1 MKPSES
7 FLLLTTFAA
16 NNISTADE
24 NSAAA
29 NSFKTIQHLSGSNF
43 LRLLFGIKNILL
55 FILIC
60 FNLFVPKADAKSCL
74 SFLPYGFN
82 ESYVHLPESASF
94 CVKQGKTIIKYK
106 TDNYGGRLLINEN
119 FKNKIQIFGDS
130 QVIGLEM
137 EKIEQHYLYS
147 KYKNSNFIIYAAPNN
162 GPYEVIN
169 FLNKNKNILNK
180 KIIVT
185 FNFAVDAYRVRSGW
199 DPKNFVALKDYELDS
214 ILEHPF
220 KYRLIVFKNLLLNKN
235 FTISRYDNE
244 KMQNL
249 FLNSDQDK
257 LYKNLT
263 KYFNELNK
271 TANKLDVEIDFIVT
285 HPYWVY
291 SIDKKN
297 NKLLLNKEL
306 NEKVEKLICSSFHR
320 TKKISKV
327 LISQVPETLE
337 LNDLTIDKRHL
348 KSTRIKLTKYQ
359 EICVF

>member
-1 MKPSES
+1 
-7 FLLLTTFAA
+7 
-16 NNISTADE
+16 
-24 NSAAA
+24 
-29 NSFKTIQHLSGSNF
+29 
-43 LRLLFGIKNILL
+43 
-55 FILIC
+55 
-60 FNLFVPKADAKSCL
+60 
-74 SFLPYGFN
+74 
-82 ESYVHLPESASF
+82 
-94 CVKQGKTIIKYK
+94 
-106 TDNYGGRLLINEN
+106 
-119 FKNKIQIFGDS
+119 
-130 QVIGLEM
+130 
-137 EKIEQHYLYS
+137 
-147 KYKNSNFIIYAAPNN
+147 
-162 GPYEVIN
+162 
-169 FLNKNKNILNK
+169 
-180 KIIVT
+180 
-185 FNFAVDAYRVRSGW
+185 
-199 DPKNFVALKDYELDS
+199 
-214 ILEHPF
+214 
-220 KYRLIVFKNLLLNKN
+220 
-235 FTISRYDNE
+235 
-244 KMQNL
+244 MQNV

-271 TANKLDVEIDFIVT
+271 TANKLNIEIDFIVT